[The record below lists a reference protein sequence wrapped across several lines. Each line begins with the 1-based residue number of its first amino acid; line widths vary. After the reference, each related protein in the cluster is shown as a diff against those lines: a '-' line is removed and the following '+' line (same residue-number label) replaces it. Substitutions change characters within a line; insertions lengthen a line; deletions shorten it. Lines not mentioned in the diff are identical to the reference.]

1 MVLSQHTDPFDSHA
15 KAQRRE
21 VLKASGNLCA
31 FAALRETS
39 FPLVTV
45 LAMASQPLACHLPIR
60 QSLPKRLSGHRR
72 LGGPFPMTFPVT
84 AVLAVASQGFP
95 RSSPKWQC
103 LTKRFPAHRH
113 FGRGFRTIS
122 PAGLSLSADLCVS
135 AVALGFT
142 AEIAEVRR
150 GEKRPSRGPDERSPG
165 RRRFGGCFRDI
176 SPTTHGT

>member
-1 MVLSQHTDPFDSHA
+1 MSSLILTQRS
-15 KAQRRE
+15 QRRE

-31 FAALRETS
+31 FAALRETL

-45 LAMASQPLACHLPIR
+45 LAMASQPLPRHLPIR
-60 QSLPKRLSGHRR
+60 QRLLKRFSGHRR

-95 RSSPKWQC
+95 RSPPKWQC
-103 LTKRFPAHRH
+103 LSKRFPVHRR
-113 FGRGFRTIS
+113 FGGGSRTIS
-122 PAGLSLSADLCVS
+122 PPGVSLSADLCVS

-142 AEIAEVRR
+142 AEGAEVRR